1 MKQRDIAPDVLRGF
15 ALLGILVVNIQFMA
29 LSSDQGARG
38 EWTQGFANGSA
49 TFAIAAI
56 FAGKFYLIFSFL
68 FGYSSNYIIRDE
80 RSNRARWIKRC
91 FLLMILGALHFTFL
105 WHGDI
110 IFVYGL
116 FGLLLTFFF
125 FRSDKTLKIWS
136 YVVFSISAFLIMI
149 VGLSAYLAEN
159 YLEQDFQAASESNL
173 DEILRNGSYLESVPA
188 RLELWIYGISTGIF
202 LQGGLAFAAF
212 LLGIRMA
219 RSRFLSSPIDENQ
232 NSSTIKKGL
241 ILGAP
246 IQIASAIVLL
256 RNEQS
261 VDPSESI
268 YLLALSASFV
278 AAPLLSMSYIGLI
291 RRLVEDKPHLVSW
304 MKSAGKMSLTVYIS
318 QSIITSLI
326 FSPWGIGLFQE
337 LQTWQ
342 VLILAFG
349 IWGLLVYLAIKWLER
364 FKQGP
369 LEQLVNVLTKKSRF
383 QICRLNLQN
392 DSTFRHLLFQLKQR
406 SKLFFRL
413 LLEPLL
419 SFSCG
424 EFLD

>member
-1 MKQRDIAPDVLRGF
+1 MQRDIAPDVLRGF

-91 FLLMILGALHFTFL
+91 FALMILGALHFTFL

-116 FGLLLTFFF
+116 FGLLLTLFF

-149 VGLSAYLAEN
+149 VGLSAYFAEN
-159 YLEQDFQAASESNL
+159 YLQQDFQTASESNL
-173 DEILRNGSYLESVPA
+173 DEILRNGSFLESIPA
-188 RLELWIYGISTGIF
+188 RLELWIYGISSGIF

-219 RSRFLSSPIDENQ
+219 RSRFLSSPIDKHQ

-261 VDPSESI
+261 ADPSESI
-268 YLLALSASFV
+268 YLLALFASFV

-291 RRLVEDKPHLVSW
+291 RKLVEDKPHLVTW
-304 MKSAGKMSLTVYIS
+304 MKPAGKMSLTVYIS

-326 FSPWGIGLFQE
+326 FSPWGLGLFQE

-349 IWGLLVYLAIKWLER
+349 IWGLLVYLAIKWVER

-369 LEQLVNVLTKKSRF
+369 LEQLVNVLTKNTR
-383 QICRLNLQN
+383 
-392 DSTFRHLLFQLKQR
+392 
-406 SKLFFRL
+406 
-413 LLEPLL
+413 
-419 SFSCG
+419 
-424 EFLD
+424 

>member
-1 MKQRDIAPDVLRGF
+1 MQRDIAPDVLRGF

-91 FLLMILGALHFTFL
+91 FALIILGALHFTFL

-159 YLEQDFQAASESNL
+159 YLQQDFQTASESNL
-173 DEILRNGSYLESVPA
+173 DEILRNGSFLESIPA

-219 RSRFLSSPIDENQ
+219 RLQFLSSPIDENQ

-268 YLLALSASFV
+268 YLLALFASFV

-291 RRLVEDKPHLVSW
+291 RKLVEDKPHLVTW
-304 MKSAGKMSLTVYIS
+304 MKPAGKMSLTVYIS

-326 FSPWGIGLFQE
+326 FSPWGLGLFQE

-342 VLILAFG
+342 VLILAFA

-369 LEQLVNVLTKKSRF
+369 LEQLVNVLTKKTR
-383 QICRLNLQN
+383 
-392 DSTFRHLLFQLKQR
+392 
-406 SKLFFRL
+406 
-413 LLEPLL
+413 
-419 SFSCG
+419 
-424 EFLD
+424 